1 MVVKSASVDEV
12 DMLKLGRDDDRLPCA
27 LGSDAEEEEEG
38 LVFTVGVFLHFS
50 EVEGEEGDLSA
61 IRRRASH

>member
-1 MVVKSASVDEV
+1 MSNVVKVVMSASVYEV

-27 LGSDAEEEEEG
+27 LGPDAEAGEEEEG

-50 EVEGEEGDLSA
+50 EVE
-61 IRRRASH
+61 

>member
-1 MVVKSASVDEV
+1 MVVMSASVDEV

-27 LGSDAEEEEEG
+27 LGSDAEEEEEEG

-50 EVEGEEGDLSA
+50 EVE
-61 IRRRASH
+61 